1 MGILVVIL
9 LEALKI
15 YSWVLLAMI
24 IMSWLLAYNVIN
36 RHNQFVDAIWR
47 TLVIVTEPVL
57 APIRRIL
64 PRTPLDLSPLV
75 VFFGIWVLQ
84 YVLVQIAFRLGW
96 A

>member
-1 MGILVVIL
+1 MGLIIVILV
-9 LEALKI
+9 EALKI
-15 YSWVLLAMI
+15 YGYVLLAMI
-24 IMSWLLAYNVIN
+24 IASWLLAYNVIN
-36 RHNQFVDAIWR
+36 RHNQFVDSVWR

-64 PRTPLDLSPLV
+64 PRTPIDLSPLV

-84 YVLVQIAFRLGW
+84 YVLVQVAFRAGW